1 MSKFNGATTTFQG
14 DVVLP
19 VQADPVTLSIQFLVV
34 KDLSPFNAI
43 MGHAWLHRMKVVPS
57 TYHRMGNYLTE
68 EGQVDLLGSQ
78 LAVYQYY
85 QVALD
90 FGHPSSEEARP
101 ESSSAREQ

>member
-1 MSKFNGATTTFQG
+1 
-14 DVVLP
+14 
-19 VQADPVTLSIQFLVV
+19 
-34 KDLSPFNAI
+34 

-57 TYHRMGNYLTE
+57 TYHQMGNYLTE

-78 LAVYQYY
+78 LAVCQYY

>member
-1 MSKFNGATTTFQG
+1 M
-14 DVVLP
+14 LP
-19 VQADPVTLSIQFLVV
+19 VQAGPVTLSIQFSVV

-57 TYHRMGNYLTE
+57 TYHQMGNYLTE
-68 EGQVDLLGSQ
+68 ERQVDLLGSQ